1 MGYRSIRGRVGLQPL
16 ERSCFNKAFRCVA
29 GVVLAN
35 GDRQLLCRRAIR
47 QVEIGHLDPEGVRGS
62 GRVEEVNLVLL
73 VGDRPPQGGRD
84 VWRAGRCNAER
95 DADRAHYRDHLGGR
109 LVGISAIWN
118 GRDVVLVDL
127 GRDRAEQERGTGE
140 AVGRAVGAGQ
150 ELKAADL
157 LPVGIEGELLVV
169 GRRVG
174 HHLVLLAVMDHEF
187 AVDVFQDR
195 GITGGI
201 GD

>member
-29 GVVLAN
+29 GVVLAT

-47 QVEIGHLDPEGVRGS
+47 QVEIGHLDPEGVRGG

-73 VGDRPPQGGRD
+73 VGDRPPKGGRN
-84 VWRAGRCNAER
+84 VGRAGRCNAER

-127 GRDRAEQERGTGE
+127 GRDRAEVEHQGE
-140 AVGRAVGAGQ
+140 QLTTFSFRHRYA
-150 ELKAADL
+150 KAMHSANVPIANISEAMAHTIEVHLGSYARFKPNATAD
-157 LPVGIEGELLVV
+157 II
-169 GRRVG
+169 
-174 HHLVLLAVMDHEF
+174 A
-187 AVDVFQDR
+187 AVDV
-195 GITGGI
+195 
-201 GD
+201 